1 MPPKKISPKIHSNAR
16 VLRHRQTDAENKL
29 WAAIRAHQTTNTH
42 FRRQHPVGDYIVD
55 FCAPRRKLIIE
66 LDGGQHLEQE
76 RYDEV
81 RTRYLESKGYRVLR
95 IWNDEVLKNLDGV
108 IDTILDALS
117 HDLV

>member
-1 MPPKKISPKIHSNAR
+1 M
-16 VLRHRQTDAENKL
+16 
-29 WAAIRAHQTTNTH
+29 
-42 FRRQHPVGDYIVD
+42 
-55 FCAPRRKLIIE
+55 
-66 LDGGQHLEQE
+66 EQE